1 MIIIHWADNRLYKI
15 VQKSTKY
22 IIGSFNIP
30 ELFNSVRIL
39 SFCRCLFLIV
49 FYSTNSGV
57 SMPSLIQKIHTFI
70 PLNQEEQFFHLQW
83 MRGKIIFLQNAF
95 SFIHQ
100 LNKPIY
106 KNTCQ
111 KPRYLQIQYS
121 KVQENIQA
129 AWHILKRNIHINL
142 WNVVGIYM
150 SEIFAKILTHKPFF
164 STKKFKQKC
173 LWSKHR
179 NNTDAKM
186 LSNLVL

>member
-100 LNKPIY
+100 LNNQYIKIPAKSHVICKYNTAKY
-106 KNTCQ
+106 KKTF
-111 KPRYLQIQYS
+111 KL
-121 KVQENIQA
+121 
-129 AWHILKRNIHINL
+129 H
-142 WNVVGIYM
+142 GI
-150 SEIFAKILTHKPFF
+150 S
-164 STKKFKQKC
+164 
-173 LWSKHR
+173 
-179 NNTDAKM
+179 
-186 LSNLVL
+186 